1 MYLLLAFLFLISNPA
16 ADRPEE
22 PTNPGLIGVEEATDQ
37 IEFPVSLGSMRWGW
51 DAHKMVCAIA
61 WWDMEDATRQ
71 EISELLAVDG
81 RYDRFLESCLW
92 ADEVRGRDAAYD
104 RWTTAHYVNLPR
116 GATEFDIERDCG
128 NTFCVVEGIIEAR
141 NVLVAYS
148 DIDRE
153 RLDALRFLSH
163 MIGDIH
169 QPLHAGYADDRG
181 GNDTRITLFG
191 NDTNLHSAWDW
202 GLIDHTGTPWM
213 DYASELYFDI
223 SESERAEWASDDP
236 GSWSVESFE
245 IVYGSAYDLGEGI
258 IGQEYYDRHI
268 ALIETRIQQ
277 AGVRLADWLDN
288 LLGD

>member
-1 MYLLLAFLFLISNPA
+1 MRTVFLLLLASICSPLLLA
-16 ADRPEE
+16 AETPDVPDL
-22 PTNPGLIGVEEATDQ
+22 N
-37 IEFPVSLGSMRWGW
+37 RWGW

-61 WWDMEDATRQ
+61 WWDMEDDTRD
-71 EISELLAVDG
+71 EITALLAVDG

-92 ADEVRGRDAAYD
+92 ADEVRGREAQYD

-116 GATEFDIERDCG
+116 GATEFDIDRDCAD
-128 NTFCVVEGIIEAR
+128 TFCVVEGIIESR
-141 NVLVAYS
+141 NILAAT
-148 DIDRE
+148 DGFTRE

-181 GNDTRITLFG
+181 GNDEQVILFG
-191 NDTNLHSAWDW
+191 NETNLHSAWDW
-202 GLIDHTGTPWM
+202 GLIDHTGRPWL

-223 SESERAEWASDDP
+223 SNSDRSDWASDDP
-236 GSWSVESFE
+236 GSWSEESFE
-245 IVYGSAYDLGEGI
+245 IVYASAYDLGDGA

-268 ALIETRIQQ
+268 ALIERRIQQ
-277 AGVRLADWLDN
+277 AGVRLADWLDE